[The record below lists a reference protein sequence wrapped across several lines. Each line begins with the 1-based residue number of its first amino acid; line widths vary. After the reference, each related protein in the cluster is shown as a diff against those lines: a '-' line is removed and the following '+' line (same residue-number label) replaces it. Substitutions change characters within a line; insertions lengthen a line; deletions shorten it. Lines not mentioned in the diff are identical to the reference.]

1 MACRHIST
9 RLPKNERNPITSLAE
24 FIDKY
29 HHIGDFMT
37 ISSRASTLSTP
48 TGLNLEELK
57 QALFENIRLR
67 LGGDIIDLELDP
79 QHYEAAFNY
88 AIRLYRQRAQNATVE
103 SYTLMTVIQN
113 VDTYTLP
120 EEFINVR
127 SLFRRTVGLE
137 TGPSSTS
144 FDPFSSAIL
153 NTYLLNYNYTGGM
166 ATYDF
171 YAGYVELAARM
182 FGGYVSYTF
191 NPVTK
196 VLRVVRDFK
205 GTGERIL
212 IWADVQRPIAELLQ
226 DPGAGVWIGDFT
238 LAVLKGIIG
247 EAREKF
253 ATIAGPSGGS
263 SLNGTAMKSESREAQ
278 EKLLEDLRRYQDY
291 SQPLTWIQG

>member
-1 MACRHIST
+1 MAAD
-9 RLPKNERNPITSLAE
+9 P
-24 FIDKY
+24 
-29 HHIGDFMT
+29 
-37 ISSRASTLSTP
+37 LSTP
-48 TGLNLEELK
+48 TNATLEEAK
-57 QALFENIRLR
+57 QALFNNLRLR
-67 LGGDIIDLELDP
+67 LGGDIVDLELDP
-79 QHYEAAFNY
+79 QHYEAAYNY
-88 AIRLYRQRAQNATVE
+88 TIKLYRQRAQNSTQEA
-103 SYTLMTVIQN
+103 YTLMTVIQN

-120 EEFINVR
+120 AEFVNVR
-127 SLFRRTVGLE
+127 CLYRRTVGLE

-182 FGGYVSYTF
+182 FGGYVNYTF

-212 IWADVQRPIAELLQ
+212 IWADIQRPELELLM
-226 DPGAGVWIGDFT
+226 DPGIGVWIGDYI

-253 ATIAGPSGGS
+253 ASIAGPGGGS
-263 SLNGTAMKSESREAQ
+263 SLNGTALKAESKELQAT
-278 EKLLEDLRRYQDY
+278 LLEDLRRYQDY

>member
-1 MACRHIST
+1 MV
-9 RLPKNERNPITSLAE
+9 
-24 FIDKY
+24 
-29 HHIGDFMT
+29 
-37 ISSRASTLSTP
+37 ASVLNTP
-48 TGLNLEELK
+48 TNLTEDELK
-57 QALFENIRLR
+57 EALFNNIRLR

-88 AIRLYRQRAQNATVE
+88 AVKIYRQRAQNATVE

-120 EEFINVR
+120 SEFINVR

-182 FGGYVSYTF
+182 FGGYVTYTF

-212 IWADVQRPIAELLQ
+212 IWADVQRPVIELLQ

-238 LAVLKGIIG
+238 LATVKIIIG

-253 ATIAGPSGGS
+253 GTIAGPGGGT
-263 SLNGTAMKSESREAQ
+263 SLNGTAMKNEGKELQAALID
-278 EKLLEDLRRYQDY
+278 ELKRYVDY

>member
-1 MACRHIST
+1 MS
-9 RLPKNERNPITSLAE
+9 
-24 FIDKY
+24 
-29 HHIGDFMT
+29 IGPT
-37 ISSRASTLSTP
+37 ASPLSTP
-48 TGLNLEELK
+48 SGLTLDEMK
-57 QALFENIRLR
+57 QALFNNIRYR
-67 LGGDIIDLELDP
+67 LGDGIIDLELDP
-79 QHYEAAFNY
+79 QHYEAAYNY
-88 AIRLYRQRAQNATVE
+88 AIKVYRQRAQNSTVE
-103 SYTLMTVIQN
+103 SYTLMTVVKN

-120 EEFINVR
+120 QEFINVR

-182 FGGYVSYTF
+182 FGGYVNYTF

-212 IWADVQRPIAELLQ
+212 IWADVQRPEVELLQ
-226 DPGAGVWIGDFT
+226 DPAAGVWIGDFV
-238 LAVLKGIIG
+238 LASLKIIIG

-253 ATIAGPSGGS
+253 NTIAGPGGGT
-263 SLNGTAMKSESREAQ
+263 SLNGAAMKAEGAKLQ
-278 EKLLEDLRRYQDY
+278 ENLIDELKRYVDF

>member
-1 MACRHIST
+1 MAAD
-9 RLPKNERNPITSLAE
+9 P
-24 FIDKY
+24 
-29 HHIGDFMT
+29 
-37 ISSRASTLSTP
+37 LSTP
-48 TGLNLEELK
+48 TNYNLQEIK
-57 QALFENIRLR
+57 SAFFENLRLR

-79 QHYEAAFNY
+79 QHYEAAYNY
-88 AIRLYRQRAQNATVE
+88 AIKVYRQRAQNATIE
-103 SYTLMTVIQN
+103 SYSLMTVIKN

-120 EEFINVR
+120 SEFINVR

-137 TGPSSTS
+137 TGPSSTA

-182 FGGYVSYTF
+182 FGGYVTYTF

-212 IWADVQRPIAELLQ
+212 IWADIQRPEIELLQ
-226 DPGAGVWIGDFT
+226 DPGAGVWLGDFM

-253 ATIAGPSGGS
+253 GTIAGPGGGT
-263 SLNGTAMKSESREAQ
+263 SLNGAAMKAESKESQAA
-278 EKLLEDLRRYQDY
+278 LLDQLKNYVDY
-291 SQPLTWIQG
+291 SQPLTWVQG

>member
-1 MACRHIST
+1 MAAD
-9 RLPKNERNPITSLAE
+9 P
-24 FIDKY
+24 
-29 HHIGDFMT
+29 
-37 ISSRASTLSTP
+37 LSTP
-48 TGLNLEELK
+48 TNANLTQLK
-57 QALFENIRLR
+57 EALFENLRLR

-79 QHYEAAFNY
+79 DHYEAAYDY
-88 AIRLYRQRAQNATVE
+88 AIKTYRQRAQNATVE
-103 SYTLMTVIQN
+103 SYTLMRVERN

-120 EEFINVR
+120 SEFINVR
-127 SLFRRTVGLE
+127 ALFRRTVGLE

-153 NTYLLNYNYTGGM
+153 NTYLLNYNYTGGL

-182 FGGYVSYTF
+182 FGGYVTYTF

-205 GTGERIL
+205 GSGERIL
-212 IWADVQRPIAELLQ
+212 IWADIQRPEVELIQ
-226 DPGAGVWIGDFT
+226 DPGAGVWIADFT
-238 LAVLKGIIG
+238 LAVLKNIIG

-253 ATIAGPSGGS
+253 QSIAGPSGGT
-263 SLNGTAMKSESREAQ
+263 SLNGAQMKAESKADQ
-278 EKLLEDLRRYQDY
+278 ERLLDDLRKYQDY

>member
-1 MACRHIST
+1 MSADI
-9 RLPKNERNPITSLAE
+9 
-24 FIDKY
+24 
-29 HHIGDFMT
+29 
-37 ISSRASTLSTP
+37 LSTP
-48 TGLNLEELK
+48 TNYNLEELK
-57 QALFENIRLR
+57 QGLFDNLRLR

-79 QHYEAAFNY
+79 QHYEAAYNY
-88 AIRLYRQRAQNATVE
+88 AIKVYRQRAENAVQE
-103 SYTLMTVIQN
+103 SYTLMTVIKN

-120 EEFINVR
+120 SEFINVR

-182 FGGYVSYTF
+182 FGGYLTYTF
-191 NPVTK
+191 DPVTK
-196 VLRVVRDFK
+196 VLRITRDFK
-205 GTGERIL
+205 GSGERIL
-212 IWADVQRPIAELLQ
+212 IWADIQRPEAVLLQ
-226 DPGAGVWIGDFT
+226 DPGAGVWIGDFI

-253 ATIAGPSGGS
+253 GSIAGPSGGT
-263 SLNGTAMKSESREAQ
+263 SLNGTAMKAESKAAQ
-278 EKLLEDLRRYQDY
+278 EALLQDLKNYVDY

>member
-1 MACRHIST
+1 MAANI
-9 RLPKNERNPITSLAE
+9 L
-24 FIDKY
+24 D
-29 HHIGDFMT
+29 
-37 ISSRASTLSTP
+37 TP
-48 TGLNLEELK
+48 TNLNLAELK
-57 QALFENIRLR
+57 QAMFENIRLR

-79 QHYEAAFNY
+79 EHYEAAYNY
-88 AIRLYRQRAQNATVE
+88 AIKIYRQRAQNATQE
-103 SYTLMTVIQN
+103 SYTLMTVIKN

-120 EEFINVR
+120 QEFINVR

-137 TGPSSTS
+137 TGPSSSS

-182 FGGYVSYTF
+182 FGGYVTYTF
-191 NPVTK
+191 DPVTK

-212 IWADVQRPIAELLQ
+212 IWADIQRPEEVLIQ
-226 DPGAGVWIGDFT
+226 DPGAGVWIADFI
-238 LAVLKGIIG
+238 LATLKGIIG

-253 ATIAGPSGGS
+253 GSIAGPGGGTT
-263 SLNGTAMKSESREAQ
+263 LNGTAMKAEAKAST
-278 EKLLEDLRRYQDY
+278 EALILELKNYVDY

>member
-1 MACRHIST
+1 
-9 RLPKNERNPITSLAE
+9 
-24 FIDKY
+24 
-29 HHIGDFMT
+29 MT
-37 ISSRASTLSTP
+37 ANILSTP
-48 TGLNLEELK
+48 TNLTLDEMKDGLF
-57 QALFENIRLR
+57 QNIRYR
-67 LGGDIIDLELDP
+67 LGEGIVDLELDP
-79 QHYEAAFNY
+79 QHFQAAYNY
-88 AIRLYRQRAQNATVE
+88 AIKIYRQRAQNATVE

-120 EEFINVR
+120 QEFINVR

-182 FGGYVSYTF
+182 FGGYVNYTF

-205 GTGERIL
+205 GSGERIL
-212 IWADVQRPIAELLQ
+212 IWADVQRPEIELLQ
-226 DPGAGVWIGDFT
+226 DPSAGVWIGDFIY
-238 LAVLKGIIG
+238 AIVKGIIG

-253 ATIAGPSGGS
+253 STIAGPGGGT
-263 SLNGTAMKSESREAQ
+263 SLNGSQMKAESKEMQ
-278 EKLLEDLRRYQDY
+278 ERLIDDLRKYQDG

>member
-1 MACRHIST
+1 
-9 RLPKNERNPITSLAE
+9 
-24 FIDKY
+24 
-29 HHIGDFMT
+29 MT
-37 ISSRASTLSTP
+37 IGPVASPLNTP
-48 TGLNLEELK
+48 SGLNLDQLK
-57 QALFENIRLR
+57 ESLFENIRLR
-67 LGGDIIDLELDP
+67 LGGDIVDLEIDP

-88 AIRLYRQRAQNATVE
+88 AIKIYRQRAQNANVE
-103 SYTLMTVIQN
+103 SYTLMTVVKN

-127 SLFRRTVGLE
+127 CLYRRTVGLE

-166 ATYDF
+166 ATYNF

-182 FGGYVSYTF
+182 FGGYVNYTF

-196 VLRVVRDFK
+196 ALRVVRDFK

-212 IWADVQRPIAELLQ
+212 IWADVQRPVAELLQ

-247 EAREKF
+247 EGREKF
-253 ATIAGPSGGS
+253 GTIAGPGGGTT
-263 SLNGTAMKSESREAQ
+263 LNGTAMKAESKELQ
-278 EKLLEDLRRYQDY
+278 EKLIDELKRYVDF
-291 SQPLTWIQG
+291 SAPLTWIQG